1 MSIKGAGLFVDYQ
14 NPYLGASPDGLVE
27 CACCGKGV
35 LEVKCPFCHKDNL
48 PEDDSGFCM
57 VNSDGKWSLKRSHSY
72 FYQVQLQ
79 LHVCSDAL
87 YADFV
92 AWSQAEVAIDRI
104 YRDDQ
109 FFEDCLEKARN
120 FFVYGILPEI
130 VGKWYTRIPVAE
142 SDGTVP
148 TPAVDISDN
157 SNNDVDVDDDD
168 DNGRCWCYCCQPSFG
183 DMIRCDNKQCSISWF
198 HFDCLRIRTPPKG
211 KWYCP
216 SCHKLKKFNRQKKK

>member
-1 MSIKGAGLFVDYQ
+1 MIVGFVWLIVMANGHLIEATRTSIKYSCNYMCAVMHCMQILW
-14 NPYLGASPDGLVE
+14 LG
-27 CACCGKGV
+27 
-35 LEVKCPFCHKDNL
+35 VK
-48 PEDDSGFCM
+48 
-57 VNSDGKWSLKRSHSY
+57 LK
-72 FYQVQLQ
+72 LQ
-79 LHVCSDAL
+79 LTV
-87 YADFV
+87 FI
-92 AWSQAEVAIDRI
+92 EMIN
-104 YRDDQ
+104 

-142 SDGTVP
+142 SDGTVL

-157 SNNDVDVDDDD
+157 SNNDVDDDD

-216 SCHKLKKFNRQKKK
+216 SCRKLKKFKTEKK